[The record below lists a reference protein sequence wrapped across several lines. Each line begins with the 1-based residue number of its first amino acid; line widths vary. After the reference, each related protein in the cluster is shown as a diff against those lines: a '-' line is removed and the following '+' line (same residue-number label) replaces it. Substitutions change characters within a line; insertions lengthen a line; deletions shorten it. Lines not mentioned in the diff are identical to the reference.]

1 MKDTF
6 DVHKWN
12 KARHIEQAKID
23 NIGNDINELQSWG
36 GNNQENKELLLELVD
51 SLKSELENVDDS
63 EWDVETSKAWCDDA
77 TMELQD
83 LKDHFTSEQSREDI

>member
-1 MKDTF
+1 MKDNF

-12 KARHIEQAKID
+12 KTRHIEQAKID

-36 GNNQENKELLLELVD
+36 GNNQENKELLLELVN
-51 SLKSELENVDDS
+51 SFKSELENVDDS
-63 EWDVETSKAWCDDA
+63 EWDVETSKSFCDDA

-83 LKDHFTSEQSREDI
+83 LKDHFTSKQSREDI

>member
-1 MKDTF
+1 MKTF
-6 DVHKWN
+6 DMHQWRAEFLLKENSGKLNENEASN
-12 KARHIEQAKID
+12 K
-23 NIGNDINELQSWG
+23 
-36 GNNQENKELLLELVD
+36 LLLELVD